1 MLRSF
6 LAGALGWARFRS
18 ILLPSTPAAGTPEDP
33 DEIRAGRL
41 ETLIAHVFARQESG
55 QIGYWAAFSDEH
67 GVSHY
72 AFTVDPAYADL
83 SPENAASRTG
93 AVAAFGRA
101 IERYRATLTGFRP
114 AR

>member
-1 MLRSF
+1 M
-6 LAGALGWARFRS
+6 G
-18 ILLPSTPAAGTPEDP
+18 ILLPSTPAASTPEDP
-33 DEIRAGRL
+33 DEVRAVRL
-41 ETLIAHVFARQESG
+41 EILIARLVAKQTSG
-55 QIGYWAAFSDEH
+55 QIGYWAALSDER

-72 AFTVDPAYADL
+72 ALTVDPAYADL

-101 IERYRATLTGFRP
+101 IERYRAILTDPRP